1 LFFPPDLWFRWKSGG
16 ERGVLEYKKPLL
28 HLRRGGSQ
36 MRIPPLIFQIH
47 MKKSVG
53 ISTFA
58 SSSLAGCW
66 ASQGLVPPPLLIRV
80 FDSIFHLEKQYMFHR
95 KNKSRNNYLFF

>member
-1 LFFPPDLWFRWKSGG
+1 
-16 ERGVLEYKKPLL
+16 
-28 HLRRGGSQ
+28 

-47 MKKSVG
+47 IKKSVG

-58 SSSLAGCW
+58 SSSLAGCR

-80 FDSIFHLEKQYMFHR
+80 LDLVFHLEKHYMFL
-95 KNKSRNNYLFF
+95 KKKKSRIFK